1 MTGEAVTGAPVNGRR
16 GPGRTTARMASLT
29 LTLEA
34 FLVFFG
40 MLGAYRL
47 SGLPP
52 QAVWIGGGALI
63 LLALVA
69 AGITRR
75 PGGLILGWL
84 VQVLILATGFVLPAM
99 FVMGAL
105 FVLLWWWLLRVGQK
119 IDAPRPATP

>member
-1 MTGEAVTGAPVNGRR
+1 MSGGPVTGRR

-29 LTLEA
+29 LSLEA
-34 FLVFFG
+34 FLIFFG

-52 QAVWIGGGALI
+52 EVVWIGGGVLVLAA
-63 LLALVA
+63 LLA
-69 AGITRR
+69 AGLTRR
-75 PGGLILGWL
+75 PGGLVPGWI

-105 FVLLWWWLLRVGQK
+105 FVLLWGWLLRVGRK
-119 IDAPRPATP
+119 IDAPRPATS